1 MLKLTQAE
9 KYAICVEIIN
19 GRGHVQ
25 GNISLDMREPINLGP
40 QEEPAFISAEW
51 VISQGPQV
59 DWDGWQTT
67 ASKDGPTGQH
77 GSAHCLFSVKKQFS
91 SVGRRDCGSA
101 LII

>member
-67 ASKDGPTGQH
+67 ASKDGPRGRH

-91 SVGRRDCGSA
+91 SVGRRDCWSA